1 MLDLDRDHLRPG
13 RLVLVAALL
22 LPSVARSQEVPRPLI
37 AGPDPGTAF
46 LFAAPTAAP
55 LPEPDVSSLPV
66 FPAQESSGWS
76 RLAEVGPG
84 KDALVTYRD
93 GTLRGGVVQSVEGN
107 ELVMAS
113 GGEMVRIARTDIA
126 TVQIRRKKGTLAGGL
141 IGFAVT
147 GVGLTSIVCLT
158 DDSDCDWRS
167 WTFGIALLGIPGGL
181 LGALIGSQTGGDIE
195 IVP

>member
-1 MLDLDRDHLRPG
+1 MLDLDRHHLRPG
-13 RLVLVAALL
+13 RLILVAALL
-22 LPSVARSQEVPRPLI
+22 LPSAALGQEAPRSLI

-46 LFAAPTAAP
+46 LFAAPTAD
-55 LPEPDVSSLPV
+55 LVPEPNLP
-66 FPAQESSGWS
+66 PWTGLATQESAGWS

-84 KDALVTYRD
+84 KDAVVTYRD

-113 GGEMVRIARTDIA
+113 GGEMVRIARSDIA

-147 GVGLTSIVCLT
+147 GIGLTTIICAEN
-158 DDSDCDWRS
+158 DADCDWQV
-167 WTFGIALLGIPGGL
+167 WVFGITLLGIPGGL